1 MEKKEL
7 LCHRLHL
14 KDCQVRV
21 RNLKITSMEGE
32 KDGKCLYLEDCEGAL
47 LEGCTFTCA
56 SPTSD
61 MAPYPASR
69 NLAAAISC
77 FNSTVQIKSCSIS
90 APGLDARGLVVEG
103 GSLVEMSNSGFSG
116 TFNSAVWCH
125 GERSRCRLSRCSVK
139 QCGGYGALY
148 CSHGG
153 LLEAALVEEEGNLFF
168 SLFLFHLLLFQ
179 EGNPRGC
186 GVFVLHSGSRAILDS
201 SRFDGNKWSG
211 FGCRWSGGATITN
224 CTFDSNGQVV
234 AHCISS

>member
-1 MEKKEL
+1 L
-7 LCHRLHL
+7 
-14 KDCQVRV
+14 D
-21 RNLKITSMEGE
+21 
-32 KDGKCLYLEDCEGAL
+32 LEDCEGAL

-61 MAPYPASR
+61 MAPYPPSH

-77 FNSTVQIKSCSIS
+77 RNSTVQIKSCSIS

-103 GSLVEMSNSGFSG
+103 GSLVEVTDSGFSG

-125 GERSRCRLSRCSVK
+125 GDRSRCSLSRVSVK

-148 CSHGG
+148 CSHAG
-153 LLEAALVEEEGNLFF
+153 LLEAALVEE
-168 SLFLFHLLLFQ
+168 

-186 GVFVLHSGSRAILDS
+186 GVFVLHSGSRTVLDS

-211 FGCRWSGGATITN
+211 FGCRWSGGGGHKKTERQKDKKTERQKDKNKWTAGGVEGGPSPT
-224 CTFDSNGQVV
+224 
-234 AHCISS
+234 AHLTQMDRAPGRSESQQSKT

>member
-1 MEKKEL
+1 MTSLTRCYVDIDGECEVEKKEL

-168 SLFLFHLLLFQ
+168 SFSSSSFP
-179 EGNPRGC
+179 GRK
-186 GVFVLHSGSRAILDS
+186 S
-201 SRFDGNKWSG
+201 SRVWSLCSAHREPSHFG
-211 FGCRWSGGATITN
+211 FESI
-224 CTFDSNGQVV
+224 
-234 AHCISS
+234 